1 MPNPALGTRLFCEQ
15 TIKALA
21 VGEDT
26 LMGET
31 VTRQGRAGAG
41 DGKGKLLQAGKGKL
55 LQAAK
60 VKPRGG
66 GWGGGAGGW

>member
-1 MPNPALGTRLFCEQ
+1 MPNPALGARLFCEQ

-41 DGKGKLLQAGKGKL
+41 DGKGKILQAE
-55 LQAAK
+55 K
-60 VKPRGG
+60 VKTRGG
-66 GWGGGAGGW
+66 GWWGGCGGLIRE